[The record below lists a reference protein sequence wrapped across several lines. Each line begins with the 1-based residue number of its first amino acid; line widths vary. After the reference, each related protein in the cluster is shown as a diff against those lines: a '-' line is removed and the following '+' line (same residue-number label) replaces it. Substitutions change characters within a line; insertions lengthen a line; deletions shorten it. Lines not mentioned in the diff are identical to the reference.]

1 MTISHIKQYDV
12 ALYKKALNNL
22 LKRKSYHIAPPTKK
36 NKMFLAEYMKVLNK
50 ENKSNSIKSIF
61 TK

>member
-1 MTISHIKQYDV
+1 MTRSHIKRYDV

-36 NKMFLAEYMKVLNK
+36 NKMFLAEYIKVLNK
-50 ENKSNSIKSIF
+50 EKNSNTIKSVS
-61 TK
+61 KK